1 MSLHKLL
8 KLADSDRLPADCKQ
22 WLQSGIDRY
31 VDGGESLEICL
42 SVRCEEAQIFELR
55 RNRHLRRAAAA
66 LPRSSQ
72 WLKAVNLA
80 REVRYFERAI
90 WPNWRLKPGPPEVAS
105 KLRRHLFLAR
115 RQKAIPTSPRQLHRI
130 LTE

>member
-8 KLADSDRLPADCKQ
+8 KLADSPGIDADCRA
-22 WLQSGIDRY
+22 WLQAGVSRY
-31 VDGGESLEICL
+31 VDSGESLEICL
-42 SVRCEEAQIFELR
+42 SVRCEEEQIFEIR
-55 RNRHLRRAAAA
+55 RNRHLRHAAASF
-66 LPRSSQ
+66 PRMSQ
-72 WLKAVNLA
+72 WQKAVNLA

-90 WPNWRLKPGPPEVAS
+90 WPNWRLRPEPSEAAS
-105 KLRRHLFLAR
+105 ELRRHLFLAR